1 MKILSLDL
9 STKSSGWAVFEND
22 NLIDYGCITSSSTD
36 LIKRIQIMTN
46 GIKEI
51 LEKYE
56 INKIIAEEVRP
67 QGGFGAGNIQTHRA
81 LMWLQAAIAFMLYDN
96 FKKLTLYFIYPSS
109 WRADCGIK
117 QGRGTKRESQKELD
131 IQFVK
136 EKFNIDVNDDIAD
149 AIGIGYAQVH
159 TSEANYNWA

>member
-9 STKSSGWAVFEND
+9 STKSSGWAIFEND

-96 FKKLTLYFIYPSS
+96 FKKLTLDFIYPSS
-109 WRADCGIK
+109 
-117 QGRGTKRESQKELD
+117 
-131 IQFVK
+131 
-136 EKFNIDVNDDIAD
+136 
-149 AIGIGYAQVH
+149 
-159 TSEANYNWA
+159 